1 MTHLSPS
8 PGVWI
13 AALLTLGIFSFLY
26 RDNPVYKFCEHLF
39 VGVSAGYWVVL
50 TFFSVVWPNLLSP
63 LHRGFLGGAGPDAR
77 AWLLLLPL
85 ALGLMLFSRFFP
97 RGEWLSRW
105 PIALILGVYPALR
118 ITGFG
123 QGDFVEQ
130 LHGTMLPLWGTPSV
144 WEALNNAILVVG
156 LAATLI
162 FFFFSKEH
170 TGAFGGVA
178 RVGVYFLM
186 VSFGASYGYTV
197 MARISLLIG
206 RVTFLLQDWLGVLR
220 F

>member
-1 MTHLSPS
+1 VHPS
-8 PGVWI
+8 TDIGVWI

-26 RDNPVYKFCEHLF
+26 KDNPVYKFCEHLF

-50 TFFSVVWPNLLSP
+50 TYFSVVRPNLLDP
-63 LHRGFLGGAGPDAR
+63 LWQGFHQAPPSASTWFLLIPLVLGV
-77 AWLLLLPL
+77 
-85 ALGLMLFSRFFP
+85 MLFSRFFP
-97 RGEWLSRW
+97 RGDWLSRW

-118 ITGFG
+118 ITGFA

-130 LHGTMLPLWGTPSV
+130 LHGTILPFWGTPTFWDAV
-144 WEALNNAILVVG
+144 NNIILVVG
-156 LAATLI
+156 LLTTLV

-170 TGAFGGVA
+170 TGAFGA
-178 RVGVYFLM
+178 TAKIGVYFLM
-186 VSFGASYGYTV
+186 ISFGASYGYTV

-206 RVTFLLQDWLGVLR
+206 RVMFLLQNWLGLVR

>member
-1 MTHLSPS
+1 MNLHLSHDI
-8 PGVWI
+8 GVWI

-39 VGVSAGYWVVL
+39 VGVSAGYYVVL
-50 TFFSVVWPNLLSP
+50 TMISSVYPNLFQPMFTSFMKDY
-63 LHRGFLGGAGPDAR
+63 H
-77 AWLLLLPL
+77 WLLVIPL
-85 ALGLMLFSRFFP
+85 ILGIMLFSRFFP
-97 RGEWLSRW
+97 RGDWLSRW
-105 PIALILGVYPALR
+105 PIAFVLGVYPALR

-130 LHGTMLPLWGTPSV
+130 IHGTILPLWVPGSIGATIGN
-144 WEALNNAILVVG
+144 LLLVAG
-156 LAATLI
+156 LVCTLI

-170 TGAFGGVA
+170 KGALGGTA
-178 RVGVYFLM
+178 RVGIYFLM

-197 MARISLLIG
+197 MARVSLLIG
-206 RVTFLLQDWLGVLR
+206 RVMFLLDDWLGALK

>member
-1 MTHLSPS
+1 MHPS
-8 PGVWI
+8 PHIGVWI
-13 AALLTLGIFSFLY
+13 AAFLTLGIFSFLY
-26 RDNPVYKFCEHLF
+26 RDNPVYKLCEHLF

-50 TFFSVVWPNLLSP
+50 TFWSVVMPNLFDP
-63 LHRGFLGGAGPDAR
+63 MIEGIRRGSLEG
-77 AWLLLLPL
+77 WLLLVPL
-85 ALGLMLFSRFFP
+85 LLGVMLFSRFFP
-97 RGEWLSRW
+97 KGDWLSRW

-130 LHGTMLPLWGTPSV
+130 LHGTILPFWSTPSFWV
-144 WEALNNAILVVG
+144 SVNNVILVVG
-156 LAATLI
+156 LVATLV

-170 TGAFGGVA
+170 TGPLGGVA
-178 RVGVYFLM
+178 KVGIYFLM

-206 RVTFLLQDWLGVLR
+206 RVMFLLDDWLGLIR

>member
-1 MTHLSPS
+1 MSLHLSHDI
-8 PGVWI
+8 GIWI

-39 VGVSAGYWVVL
+39 VGVSAGYYVVL
-50 TFFSVVWPNLLSP
+50 TMISSVYPNLFQP
-63 LHRGFLGGAGPDAR
+63 LFNSFATDFH
-77 AWLLLLPL
+77 WLLIIPL
-85 ALGLMLFSRFFP
+85 ILGIMLFSRFFP
-97 RGEWLSRW
+97 RGDWLSRW
-105 PIALILGVYPALR
+105 PIAFVLGVYPALR

-130 LHGTMLPLWGTPSV
+130 IHGSILPLWVPGSIGTSIGNI
-144 WEALNNAILVVG
+144 LLVVG
-156 LAATLI
+156 LVCTLI

-170 TGAFGGVA
+170 KGALGGTA
-178 RVGVYFLM
+178 RLGIYFLM

-197 MARISLLIG
+197 MARVSLLIG
-206 RVTFLLQDWLGVLR
+206 RVMFLLDDWLGALR

>member
-1 MTHLSPS
+1 VNPS
-8 PGVWI
+8 HNPGVWI

-50 TFFSVVWPNLLSP
+50 TMMSSVWPNMIRP
-63 LHRGFLGGAGPDAR
+63 
-77 AWLLLLPL
+77 LLLEFSTGRNFLLVIPL
-85 ALGLMLFSRFFP
+85 ALSVMLFSRFFP
-97 RGEWLSRW
+97 RGDWLSRW
-105 PIALILGVYPALR
+105 PIAFILGVYPALR

-123 QGDFVEQ
+123 QGDLVEQ
-130 LHGTMLPLWGTPSV
+130 VHGTILPLWVTGDPATTIGNI
-144 WEALNNAILVVG
+144 LLVVG
-156 LAATLI
+156 LVCTLI

-170 TGAFGGVA
+170 KGALGGAA
-178 RVGVYFLM
+178 RIGIYFLM

-197 MARISLLIG
+197 MARVSLLIG
-206 RVTFLLQDWLGVLR
+206 RVMYLLDDWLGLLR

>member
-1 MTHLSPS
+1 MHLSPHL
-8 PGVWI
+8 GVWI
-13 AALLTLGIFSFLY
+13 AAFLTLGIFSFLY
-26 RDNPVYKFCEHLF
+26 RDNPVYKLCEHLF

-50 TFFSVVWPNLLSP
+50 TFWSVVMPNLFDPMIDGIRRGSP
-63 LHRGFLGGAGPDAR
+63 EG
-77 AWLLLLPL
+77 WLLLIPL
-85 ALGLMLFSRFFP
+85 VLGVMLFSRFFP
-97 RGEWLSRW
+97 KGDWLSRW

-130 LHGTMLPLWGTPSV
+130 LHGTILPFWSTPSFWV
-144 WEALNNAILVVG
+144 SVNNVILVVG
-156 LAATLI
+156 LLATLV

-170 TGAFGGVA
+170 TGPLGGVA
-178 RVGVYFLM
+178 KVGIYFLM

-206 RVTFLLQDWLGVLR
+206 RVMFLLDNWLGLIR

>member
-1 MTHLSPS
+1 MSHDI
-8 PGVWI
+8 GIWI

-26 RDNPVYKFCEHLF
+26 KDNPAYKLCEHLF
-39 VGVSAGYWVVL
+39 VGVSAGYYVVL
-50 TFFSVVWPNLLSP
+50 NYFSVVRPNLLDP
-63 LHRGFLGGAGPDAR
+63 LFGHVAHRDFFLVV
-77 AWLLLLPL
+77 PL
-85 ALGLMLFSRFFP
+85 VLGILLFSRFFP
-97 RGEWLSRW
+97 KGDWLSRW
-105 PIALILGVYPALR
+105 SIALILGVYPALR

-130 LHGTMLPLWGTPSV
+130 IHGTMLPLWVPGNPGATIGN
-144 WEALNNAILVVG
+144 WLLIVG
-156 LAATLI
+156 LLTTLI

-170 TGAFGGVA
+170 KGVMGGTA

-206 RVTFLLQDWLGVLR
+206 RVMFLLHDWLGVLHL
-220 F
+220 

>member
-1 MTHLSPS
+1 MHLSPH

-13 AALLTLGIFSFLY
+13 AAFLTLGILTFLY
-26 RDNPVYKFCEHLF
+26 RDNPVYKLCEHLF

-50 TFFSVVWPNLLSP
+50 TFWSVVMPNLFDP
-63 LHRGFLGGAGPDAR
+63 MIEGMRRGSLEG
-77 AWLLLLPL
+77 WLLLIPL
-85 ALGLMLFSRFFP
+85 LLGVMLFSRFFP
-97 RGEWLSRW
+97 KGDWLSRW

-118 ITGFG
+118 ITGFA

-130 LHGTMLPLWGTPSV
+130 LHGTLLPFWSTPSFWV
-144 WEALNNAILVVG
+144 SVNNVLLVVG
-156 LAATLI
+156 LVATLV

-170 TGAFGGVA
+170 TGPLGGVA
-178 RVGVYFLM
+178 KVGIYFLM

-206 RVTFLLQDWLGVLR
+206 RVMFLLDDWLGVIR

>member
-1 MTHLSPS
+1 MNLSPDI
-8 PGVWI
+8 GVWI

-39 VGVSAGYWVVL
+39 VGISAGYYVVL
-50 TFFSVVWPNLLSP
+50 TYFSTIKPNLVTP
-63 LHRGFLGGAGPDAR
+63 LFTQFGEGRNFLLVVPLFLGI
-77 AWLLLLPL
+77 
-85 ALGLMLFSRFFP
+85 MLFSRFFP

-123 QGDFVEQ
+123 QSDLVEQ
-130 LHGTMLPLWGTPSV
+130 IHGSILPLWGGMNPGD
-144 WEALNNAILVVG
+144 LINNWLLVVG
-156 LAATLI
+156 LLTTLV

-170 TGAFGGVA
+170 KGALGGTA
-178 RVGVYFLM
+178 KVGIYFLM

-206 RVTFLLQDWLGVLR
+206 RVMFLLRDWLGVMT

>member
-1 MTHLSPS
+1 MHFSTDF
-8 PGVWI
+8 GIWI
-13 AALLTLGIFSFLY
+13 SALLTLGIFSFLY
-26 RDNPVYKFCEHLF
+26 KDNPVYKFCEHLF

-50 TFFSVVWPNLLSP
+50 TFFSVVRPNLLDP
-63 LHRGFLGGAGPDAR
+63 LWAGFFRTGTTAQTWFLLIPLILGM
-77 AWLLLLPL
+77 
-85 ALGLMLFSRFFP
+85 MLFSRFFP
-97 RGEWLSRW
+97 KGDWLSRW

-130 LHGTMLPLWGTPSV
+130 LHGTILPLWGTPSL
-144 WEALNNAILVVG
+144 WEAVNNAILVLG
-156 LAATLI
+156 LLTTLI

-170 TGAFGGVA
+170 TGALGTVA
-178 RVGVYFLM
+178 KVGIYFLM

-206 RVTFLLQDWLGVLR
+206 RVMFLLQDWLGVVH